1 MSEVKRVEFVSD
13 RMLYIVLRGCW
24 CNIIVL
30 NVHTSSEEKIYNS
43 KDGFDEELEQ
53 VFDRVPKYPMEIP
66 LGDFNVK
73 WVKRIFSNRQLGTR
87 VYIRMIRM
95 MIMIMIIRVII
106 VLE

>member
-1 MSEVKRVEFVSD
+1 
-13 RMLYIVLRGCW
+13 
-24 CNIIVL
+24 
-30 NVHTSSEEKIYNS
+30 
-43 KDGFDEELEQ
+43 
-53 VFDRVPKYPMEIP
+53 MEIP

-95 MIMIMIIRVII
+95 MIMIMIMIIRVII